1 MPIIMEMQFKLKRK
15 EFAGS
20 KGEIQMPIII
30 EIQDAEFARTKGQ
43 IPISKW
49 M

>member
-1 MPIIMEMQFKLKRK
+1 MPIIMEMQFKLKQK
-15 EFAGS
+15 EFARS

-43 IPISKW
+43 IPILKW